1 MYNYNLKMKVN
12 TVSNMCDRT
21 IKIKKGALLNVN
33 SGTNTTEYTIKN
45 LKPKKNRKVKIID
58 TKAFGRHAN

>member
-1 MYNYNLKMKVN
+1 
-12 TVSNMCDRT
+12 MCDRT
-21 IKIKKGALLNVN
+21 IKMRKGALLNVN